1 VAKLGKCP
9 YKCASKAKIGD
20 RGGLLGLE
28 NGVGLHHHRHS
39 RDLKPM
45 QQLINAM
52 AYIMGGRTQSAGSPW
67 WCRSVPLGS
76 SLDRRWTVV
85 GPSSVTATPHLPAPW
100 TPIVAHGWAV
110 QIELKANNFTK
121 AANNIRCWAADSF

>member
-9 YKCASKAKIGD
+9 YECASKAKMGD

-52 AYIMGGRTQSAGSPW
+52 AYIMGGRAQSAGSPW

-76 SLDRRWTVV
+76 SLDRCWTVV
-85 GPSSVTATPHLPAPW
+85 RNGDASPACPLD
-100 TPIVAHGWAV
+100 AH
-110 QIELKANNFTK
+110 
-121 AANNIRCWAADSF
+121 RCAWLGGSN